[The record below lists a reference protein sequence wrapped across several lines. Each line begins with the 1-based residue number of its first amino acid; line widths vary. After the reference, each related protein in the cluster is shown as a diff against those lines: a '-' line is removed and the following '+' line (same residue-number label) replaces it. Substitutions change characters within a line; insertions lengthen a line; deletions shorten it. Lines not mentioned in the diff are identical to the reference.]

1 MATKRKNKYKA
12 KAKRKSLLGGI
23 GDPSKSKNDWGGTLA
38 ATGVTFLVGVVGGG
52 MIGAAIGKPALAVGV
67 IATGAGHFTGTP
79 LATTFGLGMMASGG
93 FLSASK
99 PVSGLEG
106 LDGAKER
113 MKMFTEELKQKLY
126 LDKLNLK
133 KKDSS
138 AEKKTVGEVQYFN
151 YPELAAYYNNN
162 AYLDRVESQIEQ
174 PLMQNSISGF
184 SGVIYQPEI
193 SEMNF

>member
-12 KAKRKSLLGGI
+12 KAKKESLLQSLKKPDNTK
-23 GDPSKSKNDWGGTLA
+23 GDIKATLA
-38 ATGVTFLVGVVGGG
+38 ATGLTMLVGVVGGG
-52 MIGAAIGKPALAVGV
+52 FAGSAIGKPSLLIGAAISGVG
-67 IATGAGHFTGTP
+67 HYSGTP
-79 LATTFGLGMMASGG
+79 LATVFGLGMMASGG

-162 AYLDRVESQIEQ
+162 AYLDRIESQIEQ

-184 SGVIYQPEI
+184 SGVTYQPEI